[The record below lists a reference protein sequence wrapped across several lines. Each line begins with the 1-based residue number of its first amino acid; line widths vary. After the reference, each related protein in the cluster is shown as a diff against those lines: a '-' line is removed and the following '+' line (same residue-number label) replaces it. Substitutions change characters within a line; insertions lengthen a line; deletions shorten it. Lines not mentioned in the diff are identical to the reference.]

1 MALPNRAQLR
11 ELYFGEGRY
20 ALRFQALWIIFDLG
34 VIAFFIAAPFVPH
47 NAIFYAVDYLIA
59 ALLAADMV
67 LRAWT
72 YGDIKTW
79 LKRPLF
85 WADLAVLLS
94 LVVPFYGI
102 NLGFL
107 RALRAYSLI
116 HEAAFWRVI
125 AGGRY
130 RDTPFADT
138 VKAAVNLLVFVLVMA
153 GLVHSIF
160 AGRVPA
166 IGSYIDSLYFT
177 VTTLT
182 TTGFG
187 DIVLTGVAGRLI
199 SILIMIGG
207 VSLFFR
213 LIQLAMRPNKVR
225 FPCPACGL
233 VRHEPDAVHCK
244 ACGTLI
250 CIVDEND

>member
-1 MALPNRAQLR
+1 MALPTRAQLR
-11 ELYFGEGRY
+11 ELYFGESSY
-20 ALRFQALWIIFDLG
+20 ALRFQAMWIIFDLA
-34 VIAFFIAAPFVPH
+34 VIAFFIAAPFVAH
-47 NAIFYAVDYLIA
+47 NAVFYAVDYLIA
-59 ALLAADMV
+59 ALLLADMV

-72 YGDIKTW
+72 YGDIKRW

-94 LVVPFYGI
+94 LILPFYGI

-116 HEAAFWRVI
+116 QEAAFWRVI

-130 RDTPFADT
+130 RDTPVADT
-138 VKAAVNLLVFVLVMA
+138 AKAAVNLLVFVFVMA

-160 AGRVPA
+160 AARVAA

-187 DIVLTGVAGRLI
+187 DIVLPGVAGRLI

-225 FPCPACGL
+225 HPCPACGL
-233 VRHEPDAVHCK
+233 VRHDYDAVHCK
-244 ACGTLI
+244 ACGALI
-250 CIVDEND
+250 CIIDEND

>member
-11 ELYFGEGRY
+11 ELYFGESSY
-20 ALRFQALWIIFDLG
+20 ALRFQGIWIIFDLC

-47 NAIFYAVDYLIA
+47 NAVFYSIDYLI
-59 ALLAADMV
+59 ADMV

-72 YGDIKTW
+72 YGDIKQW

-116 HEAAFWRVI
+116 HEAAFWRVL

-130 RDTPFADT
+130 RDTPVADT
-138 VKAAVNLLVFVLVMA
+138 ARAAVNLLVFVFVMA

-160 AGRVPA
+160 AARLPA

-187 DIVLTGVAGRLI
+187 DIVLPGVAGRLI
-199 SILIMIGG
+199 SILILIGG

-225 FPCPACGL
+225 FPCPSCGL
-233 VRHEPDAVHCK
+233 VRHDYDAVHCK
-244 ACGTLI
+244 ACGALI
-250 CIVDEND
+250 CIIDEND